1 MTPIEP
7 ASKWNKASAKVA
19 AVWLSVG
26 ALVAATILFA
36 GYLIRRATGVR
47 GSLLYRDANAIAEQ
61 PFYYGLLEYAT
72 ASILMMSGAILAF
85 ETLKHRRDDQLRTR
99 LALSALAILTMVL
112 GADDLLM
119 LHENAHY
126 LRLSEKHVLLGEGML
141 LGLVVVLQPKEI
153 MQPLT
158 ILAVMGLS
166 ILGLAVSEDALN
178 LKPFGVGF
186 EDYLEIVGFSFWC
199 AYVLARAS
207 TR

>member
-1 MTPIEP
+1 MTPIDP
-7 ASKWNKASAKVA
+7 ASGWNKASARIT
-19 AVWLSVG
+19 AVWFSVG
-26 ALVAATILFA
+26 ALVATTILGA
-36 GYLIRRATGVR
+36 GYLIRRTTGVR

-85 ETLKHRRDDQLRTR
+85 EMLKHRRDDQLRTK
-99 LALSALAILTMVL
+99 LALCALAILTMFL

-126 LRLSEKHVLLGEGML
+126 LRLSEKHVMLGEAML
-141 LGLVVVLQPKEI
+141 LGLVVILQPKEI
-153 MQPLT
+153 MQPLS
-158 ILAVMGLS
+158 ILAITGLLM
-166 ILGLAVSEDALN
+166 LGLAVLEDAMG
-178 LKPFGVGF
+178 LKPFGVGL

-199 AYVLARAS
+199 VYVLARAT